1 MHTIKSWKLLTLY
14 SPLPIYVE
22 YFAMAKLSQLP
33 NEILLLVAKSVSNQR
48 DINAL
53 VQTNWRLYRPFHAF
67 LCIFN
72 IQHHQSSGLLFAAS
86 SENST
91 LVNEFLD
98 AGASIASFELL
109 PDDDETDFDNFDKQ
123 DSLLLRAAQNGHVE
137 LLKTMLSE
145 TNPSRACIPPQ
156 LRTVLHWAIEA
167 GNQVIVELMIANE
180 APLGRSEVPSG
191 IPLALSQTLEFRRD
205 KSIIEC
211 VLQTRWK
218 PTALSPD
225 PFVQAT
231 SYSDTSIPQLLLRY
245 GVRQKST
252 KILSHLARRGDT
264 ASLRV
269 LIDSGLDIVVY
280 GHIALFI
287 AINLGDQAMVQ
298 LLLEEGANPH
308 LKGIATKWL
317 YYSTV
322 YHAVQYRRL
331 DILKVLVD
339 KGVRPDP

>member
-1 MHTIKSWKLLTLY
+1 M
-14 SPLPIYVE
+14 
-22 YFAMAKLSQLP
+22 SQ
-33 NEILLLVAKSVSNQR
+33 A
-48 DINAL
+48 
-53 VQTNWRLYRPFHAF
+53 
-67 LCIFN
+67 
-72 IQHHQSSGLLFAAS
+72 
-86 SENST
+86 
-91 LVNEFLD
+91 
-98 AGASIASFELL
+98 
-109 PDDDETDFDNFDKQ
+109 
-123 DSLLLRAAQNGHVE
+123 
-137 LLKTMLSE
+137 
-145 TNPSRACIPPQ
+145 
-156 LRTVLHWAIEA
+156 
-167 GNQVIVELMIANE
+167 
-180 APLGRSEVPSG
+180 
-191 IPLALSQTLEFRRD
+191 LEFRRD

-245 GVRQKST
+245 GVRPKST

-280 GHIALFI
+280 DHIALFI
-287 AINLGDQAMVQ
+287 AIDLGDQAMVQ

-308 LKGIATKWL
+308 LKGIATNWL

-339 KGVRPDP
+339 KGVRPDRQDFQLAIDLKFLEAVAILEDFSYEDAPKKMRRVAWVQYWEDKRSGNPDFQRLIVV